1 MGGISF
7 ENNLRKQERL
17 RMFVNLGSNWCNSWG
32 KGANEGEKGGVGI
45 CSALIVGGRA
55 SQVVEIGGHLG
66 HLACHV
72 TPPKCLLE
80 YPKIPPIGRYT
91 VYTKVWES

>member
-1 MGGISF
+1 MGRISF

-17 RMFVNLGSNWCNSWG
+17 RMFVNLGSNRCNSWG

-55 SQVVEIGGHLG
+55 SQVVEIGDTWDTWG
-66 HLACHV
+66 AMV
-72 TPPKCLLE
+72 
-80 YPKIPPIGRYT
+80 
-91 VYTKVWES
+91 